1 MKLTFLGAAHE
12 VTGSCTYIEV
22 GDKII
27 SSGEGSVYPYG
38 FSIGT
43 VVDKTLNE
51 SKRTIS
57 AVIEPDV
64 DFDIIT
70 RVMLVKRK

>member
-1 MKLTFLGAAHE
+1 MNYINEFAD
-12 VTGSCTYIEV
+12 IEV

-43 VVDKTLNE
+43 VVDKTLDEN
-51 SKRTIS
+51 KRTVS

-64 DFDIIT
+64 DFDGIT
-70 RVMLVKRK
+70 RVMLVKKK